1 MTKCDVFL
9 GVYIVAF
16 GSRLDCGELLP
27 PNLIVGDPLT
37 ELTIWYELFG
47 GIIIVASDILD
58 LSSSISFSWDVIL
71 PNNDIYNLTIW
82 KIL

>member
-27 PNLIVGDPLT
+27 PNLIVGDPPT
-37 ELTIWYELFG
+37 EFTIWYELFG
-47 GIIIVASDILD
+47 GIIIVVSDILN
-58 LSSSISFSWDVIL
+58 LSSSISFSCDDIL
-71 PNNDIYNLTIW
+71 PINNLYIVTI
-82 KIL
+82 